1 MQMEDSNEDMLKK
14 KFLQAYDQC
23 ADAIYRHL
31 FFKTCDTELSKD
43 LMQETF
49 MKTWQYMAAGK
60 QIENIKAFLYKIAGN
75 LVIDHSRKKKEMS
88 LEALE
93 EAGVQFG
100 NNDDEGVD
108 KVELERLRVA
118 VEKLPVKYREIIV
131 LRYVDDLSLQEIAH
145 LKDVSENV
153 VSVRINRGVKKLR
166 KILEK

>member
-1 MQMEDSNEDMLKK
+1 MEDSNEDMLKNQ
-14 KFLQAYDQC
+14 FLEAYDKHS
-23 ADAIYRHL
+23 DAIYRHL
-31 FFKTCDTELSKD
+31 FFKTCDHELSKD

-75 LVIDHSRKKKEMS
+75 LVIDHSRKKREMS
-88 LEALE
+88 LDALE

-108 KVELERLRVA
+108 KMELERLRVA

-131 LRYVDDLSLQEIAH
+131 LRYVDDLSLQEIAD
-145 LKDVSENV
+145 LKAVSENV
-153 VSVRINRGVKKLR
+153 VSVRINRGIKKLR